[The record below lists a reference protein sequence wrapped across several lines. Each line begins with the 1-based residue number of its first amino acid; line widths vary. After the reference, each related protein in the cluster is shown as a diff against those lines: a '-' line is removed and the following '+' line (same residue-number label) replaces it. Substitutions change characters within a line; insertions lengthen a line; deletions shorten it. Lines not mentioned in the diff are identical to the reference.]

1 MLPSDGAIAAVTC
14 QRRWLANVDRD
25 RFARDWGSAY
35 RCKHISAGSSTW
47 VGMLHRRICIY
58 SRSGTFDDFSDDVP
72 GGTQAFTPT
81 QCSLWCGGQQDWHAV
96 LQPAGVLLSWSAC
109 RGRLRLLGAA
119 ISRPGLVRYRP
130 YDGSHVPAARFRDQK
145 PLSVSTSCYFW
156 SQALPSRRGFR
167 RIRDAVNLGAVIAG
181 FADNLRKLPFMI
193 AKS

>member
-72 GGTQAFTPT
+72 GCRWGSHDVG
-81 QCSLWCGGQQDWHAV
+81 SLLVVVNTFGLTFV
-96 LQPAGVLLSWSAC
+96 LTWPLVLLSLVPWIM
-109 RGRLRLLGAA
+109 L
-119 ISRPGLVRYRP
+119 LVRRLKRP
-130 YDGSHVPAARFRDQK
+130 
-145 PLSVSTSCYFW
+145 
-156 SQALPSRRGFR
+156 
-167 RIRDAVNLGAVIAG
+167 AV
-181 FADNLRKLPFMI
+181 
-193 AKS
+193 